1 LNIKIPVLK
10 LPGFLRSELKTPLGK
25 LLVSESYIKGL
36 NIDYCVGDIVS
47 ENQNCEY
54 RIIDYKTLRGVI
66 KEVVKPTIVN
76 PPGALSINTFTALLN
91 KGVKKHIV
99 DGEEDLIVL
108 AIARRRDITIAYG
121 QPRTGVVIYKSDP
134 FRIVNIIKA
143 FKPDIVNIDKRVLTP
158 RDSYE

>member
-1 LNIKIPVLK
+1 LNLKIPVLK
-10 LPGFLRSELKTPLGK
+10 LPGFLRNELKTPLGK

-36 NIDYCVGDIVS
+36 NIDYCVGDVVS
-47 ENQNCEY
+47 QNQNCRV

-66 KEVVKPTIVN
+66 KEVIKPTLMN
-76 PPGALSINTFTALLN
+76 PPGALSIVAFTALLSN
-91 KGVKKHIV
+91 DVKNHVV

-108 AIARRRDITIAYG
+108 AIARRRNVTIAYG
-121 QPRTGVVIYKSDP
+121 QPRVGVVIYKSDP